1 MDYKQEENVL
11 MLSGIQHFQFCPRQW
26 ALIHIEQEWKENTKT
41 LEGQHLHR
49 KADDPFQREKRG
61 SKLTVRAMPIRS
73 KRLNISGQ
81 CDVVEFHQDSSGVPI
96 HGADGT
102 YQPYPVEYK
111 RGKPKKDRSDELQL
125 TAQAMCLEEMLL
137 CSVHTGYLFYNEIKH
152 RVDIEITR
160 ELREEVEQTVLQM
173 NDYYQRRHTPKAKT
187 GPHCKSCSL
196 RDICLP
202 EMLTKRSVKSYIEGR
217 LFE

>member
-1 MDYKQEENVL
+1 MDYKQEDHVL
-11 MLSGIQHFQFCPRQW
+11 MLSGIQHFQFCTRQW

-61 SKLTVRAMPIRS
+61 SKLIVRAMPVYS
-73 KRLNISGQ
+73 ERLNISGQ
-81 CDVVEFHQDSSGVPI
+81 CDVVEFLQNVSGVPI
-96 HGADGT
+96 HGAEGR

-125 TAQAMCLEEMLL
+125 TAQAICLEEMLL
-137 CSVHTGYLFYNEIKH
+137 CTVHTGYLFYNETKH
-152 RVDIEITR
+152 RVEVDITK
-160 ELREEVEQTVLQM
+160 ELREEVERIVFQM
-173 NDYYQRRHTPKAKT
+173 NDFYQRRHTPKAKT
-187 GPHCKSCSL
+187 GSHCKSCSL

-217 LFE
+217 LLD

>member
-1 MDYKQEENVL
+1 MDYKQEDHYL

-26 ALIHIEQEWKENTKT
+26 ALIHIEQEWKENAKT
-41 LEGQHLHR
+41 VEGQHLHR
-49 KADDPFQREKRG
+49 KADNPFQREKRG
-61 SKLTVRAMPIRS
+61 PKLIVRAMPVKS
-73 KRLNISGQ
+73 DRLNISGQ
-81 CDVVEFHQDSSGVPI
+81 CDVVEFWKDQAGVPI
-96 HGADGT
+96 HGTEGM

-111 RGKPKKDRSDELQL
+111 RGKPKKDWSDELQL

-137 CSVHTGYLFYNEIKH
+137 CSVHTGYMFYNETKH
-152 RVDIEITR
+152 RIDVEITR
-160 ELREEVEQTVLQM
+160 ELRDTVERVVSEM
-173 NDYYQRRHTPKAKT
+173 NDYYKRRHTPKAKT

-196 RDICLP
+196 KDICLP